1 MISLLTPAF
10 LAGLAALA
18 VPLLVHLIR
27 RERPDAVEFPS
38 LMFLSRIPQP
48 TVKRRRIRNLW
59 LFALRCLAL
68 ILLVGAFARPFMEQP
83 PESFALSD
91 HAGEIVILLD
101 RSYSMGYGDRWDR
114 AVASAR
120 EAVDNLGANDRATL
134 VFFDVAA
141 EVAVAG
147 TNDQGRLRRA
157 LDAARQAAGG
167 TRLAPALRV
176 AESVLARSELARLEA
191 VLISD
196 FQRAGWDADAGVA
209 LPPGAVLRTVL
220 IGGEDVE
227 NLAVT
232 GVTME
237 RARLSGRERVTV
249 SAQLFKHGTQP
260 ANGVQ
265 TTLELD
271 GRVVQ
276 SMTVDVPA
284 NGTARVS
291 FQPLTAGETA
301 VAATIRAGDDALPVD
316 NVFHFVISPEPGLRV
331 LAVEPPAR
339 DGGLYLRRAL
349 ELATDPPIQ
358 LTVKRDGL
366 PTAGELQRTD
376 VVILNDVVPG
386 DDAAGQRLVEWVR
399 GGGGVIVAT
408 GERGTTTGW
417 GDVAREL
424 AGGVPASA
432 VDRVDVGGAQLGY
445 IDYSHPVFEAFR
457 APRAGGFGSARFYRY
472 RGVPASD
479 ARVAA
484 RDTAQPAAAVLARFD
499 DGGAALVE
507 RRVQAGRALI
517 WGSTLDTHWSTLALE
532 PVYLPLVQNLVRH
545 AAAVQPPRA
554 YHHAGDIVDVA
565 AGSQANL
572 LLSTPSGQR
581 LQADH
586 GSTLLRLDEQG
597 TYEVREARAGGA
609 TVALHAVN
617 VDASEADLA
626 AMDPREVVSA
636 VTRQSEGRA
645 HAGVMTLPREEQE
658 RRQSF
663 WWYLLITAFVLLTTE
678 AVVANRRSRRPA

>member
-157 LDAARQAAGG
+157 LDAARPAAGG

-499 DGGAALVE
+499 DGGAALV
-507 RRVQAGRALI
+507 
-517 WGSTLDTHWSTLALE
+517 
-532 PVYLPLVQNLVRH
+532 RH